1 VDVDQMLEG
10 ISSRLLSEWMAF
22 SLLEPFGYDVNMFGH
37 AQTAATFFNMNRPK
51 GEHARDP
58 KDFYPVLAK
67 AEEENDEKS
76 MDVFGILK
84 TVLMGGKTQ
93 Q

>member
-1 VDVDQMLEG
+1 MLEG

-37 AQTAATFFNMNRPK
+37 AQTASTIYNMNRNK
-51 GEHARDP
+51 GDPARDP
-58 KDFYPVLAK
+58 KEFYPTLARK
-67 AEEENDEKS
+67 EEEDDKQA
-76 MDVFGILK
+76 DVFGILK
-84 TVLMGGKTQ
+84 TVLMGGRTQ